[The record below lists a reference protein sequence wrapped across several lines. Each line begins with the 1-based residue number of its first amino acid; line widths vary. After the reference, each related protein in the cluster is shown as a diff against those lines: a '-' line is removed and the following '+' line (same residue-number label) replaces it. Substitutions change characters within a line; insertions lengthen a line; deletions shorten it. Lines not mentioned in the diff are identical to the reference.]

1 MKIFV
6 IEFNTKQKCNLEEWF
21 CVIKISPP
29 QNDTFKYL
37 DEQKLN
43 FNPERQLFQTR
54 YYTGVTNVLE

>member
-1 MKIFV
+1 MQPRRV
-6 IEFNTKQKCNLEEWF
+6 VLCNKNF
-21 CVIKISPP
+21 PP